1 MIHYRREG
9 RTEMQNSQDLQKVLE
24 IRNAILGGNEKR
36 LKEQRDAGKLTARER
51 IEKLADAGS
60 FVELFALVSQNQ
72 EGAGVVTG
80 YATIEERPVY
90 IFAQDY
96 TVRGGAMG
104 KAQAAKIVKLLDM
117 ALKTGAPVLALM
129 DSAGVRIDEGAEA
142 MNAYSEIYQKLARMS
157 GVCPIVSVVL
167 GPCIG
172 GAALLTQLADLS
184 IVAEKVGE
192 VMVFGPQVM
201 AAMNGLAV
209 KPEELGGAKTVA
221 EMGACALTA
230 ATEEEALLKAKQLLA
245 LLPSS
250 NLEDSDIVDTDDMS
264 RLLPEVDAADAAA
277 LMAAL
282 ADNGSFVELYAD
294 YEPVVKVA
302 LARMG
307 GRTVALVAANGKLTA
322 GAMQKAARFVRFA
335 DCYNIPVVSLL
346 NTEGVYVNGVAEQG
360 WLFKAQ
366 SQLLYAYAEAT
377 TPKLAVVTGNAVGQ
391 AYVAMG
397 GKANAD
403 VTYAWPGAV
412 ISALVPEAAVAVLY
426 ADEVKADK
434 ELSVEEARAKYA
446 AKYVEEVAGAVN
458 AAKAGMVDDIIDPAK
473 TRAMLI
479 SALEMLASKRDSNPP
494 KKHGNLPM

>member
-1 MIHYRREG
+1 MH
-9 RTEMQNSQDLQKVLE
+9 NSQDLQKVLE
-24 IRNAILGGNEKR
+24 IRDAILGGNEKR

-51 IEKLADAGS
+51 VEKLADAGS
-60 FVELFALVSQNQ
+60 FVELYAMVSQNE
-72 EGAGVVTG
+72 EGAGVITG
-80 YATIEERPVY
+80 YATVEERPVY
-90 IFAQDY
+90 IFAQDF

-172 GAALLTQLADLS
+172 GAALITQLADVS
-184 IVAEKVGE
+184 VMVEKTGE
-192 VMVFGPQVM
+192 LMVFGPQVM
-201 AAMNGLAV
+201 AAMNGLDV
-209 KPEELGGAKTVA
+209 KPEELGGAKVA
-221 EMGACALTA
+221 AGLGACALTA
-230 ATEEEALLKAKQLLA
+230 GTEDEALAKAKQVLA

-250 NLEDSDIVDTDDMS
+250 NLEDSEIIDTDDMS
-264 RLLPEVDAADAAA
+264 RLLPAIDPSDVDGLVAA
-277 LMAAL
+277 LC
-282 ADNGSFVELYAD
+282 DNGSVIELYAA
-294 YEPVVKVA
+294 YEPAVRVF

-307 GRTVALVAANGKLTA
+307 GRSVGVVAASGKLTA

-335 DCYNIPVVSLL
+335 DCFNVAVVSLL
-346 NTEGVYVNGVAEQG
+346 NTRGVEVEGVKAQG

-377 TPKLAVVTGNAVGQ
+377 APKLAVVTGDAIGQ

-403 VTYAWPGAV
+403 VTYAWPGAT
-412 ISALVPEAAVAVLY
+412 ISALTPEAAVAVIY
-426 ADEVKADK
+426 ADEVKADR

-446 AKYVEEVAGAVN
+446 DKYVEEVAGAIH